1 MDELLKKSMDNI
13 EKTTRTRE
21 VEDQIYVLKETI
33 AEIWAAKHILK
44 NFTDIRNEALKNLH
58 RYGVSVKELSEI
70 SELSTVFIHRVIK

>member
-33 AEIWAAKHILK
+33 AEIWCRPLWYVA
-44 NFTDIRNEALKNLH
+44 FTRC
-58 RYGVSVKELSEI
+58 
-70 SELSTVFIHRVIK
+70 T